1 MNLEMIDWE
10 SIDKR
15 MDKLEYENSCL
26 MKELNDVL
34 QIVGRIGILAK
45 TIDDE
50 KLRNQIMK
58 KADEVV
64 SRVEGIVE

>member
-1 MNLEMIDWE
+1 MNLEMVDWK

-34 QIVGRIGILAK
+34 QTVDRIRLLAK
-45 TIDDE
+45 AIDDD

-64 SRVEGIVE
+64 SRVEEL

>member
-1 MNLEMIDWE
+1 MIDWE

-15 MDKLEYENSCL
+15 MDKLEYENACL
-26 MKELNDVL
+26 MNELNDVL

-64 SRVEGIVE
+64 SRVEGIIE

>member
-1 MNLEMIDWE
+1 MNLEKVDWE

-15 MDKLEYENSCL
+15 MDRLEYENHCL

-34 QIVGRIGILAK
+34 QTVGRIGMLAK
-45 TIDDE
+45 AVDDE
-50 KLRNQIMK
+50 KLRNKIMK
-58 KADEVV
+58 KADAVV

>member
-15 MDKLEYENSCL
+15 MDKLEYENACL
-26 MKELNDVL
+26 MNELNDVL

-64 SRVEGIVE
+64 SRVEGIIE

>member
-1 MNLEMIDWE
+1 MNLEMVDWE
-10 SIDKR
+10 AIDKR
-15 MDKLEYENSCL
+15 MDRLEYENACL
-26 MKELNDVL
+26 MNELNDVL

>member
-34 QIVGRIGILAK
+34 QTVDRIRLLAK
-45 TIDDE
+45 TIDDD
-50 KLRNQIMK
+50 KLRNRIIK

-64 SRVEGIVE
+64 SRVEEL

>member
-1 MNLEMIDWE
+1 MIDWE

>member
-15 MDKLEYENSCL
+15 MDRLEYENACL
-26 MKELNDVL
+26 MNELNDVL

>member
-1 MNLEMIDWE
+1 MVDWE

-15 MDKLEYENSCL
+15 MDRLEYENSCL
-26 MKELNDVL
+26 MNELNDVL
-34 QIVGRIGILAK
+34 QTVGRIGMLAK
-45 TIDDE
+45 AVDDE
-50 KLRNQIMK
+50 KLRNKIME

>member
-1 MNLEMIDWE
+1 MNLEKIDWE

-15 MDKLEYENSCL
+15 MDRLEYENHCL

-34 QIVGRIGILAK
+34 QTVCRIGMLAK
-45 TIDDE
+45 AVDDE
-50 KLRNQIMK
+50 KLRNKIMK

>member
-1 MNLEMIDWE
+1 MNLEMVDWE

-15 MDKLEYENSCL
+15 MDRLEYENACL
-26 MKELNDVL
+26 MNELNDIL
-34 QIVGRIGILAK
+34 QTVGRIGILAK
-45 TIDDE
+45 AVDDE
-50 KLRNQIMK
+50 KLRNKIMK

>member
-1 MNLEMIDWE
+1 MIDWE

-15 MDKLEYENSCL
+15 MDKLEYENACL
-26 MKELNDVL
+26 MNELNDDL

-64 SRVEGIVE
+64 SRVEGIIE

>member
-15 MDKLEYENSCL
+15 MDRLECENACL
-26 MKELNDVL
+26 MNELNDVL
-34 QIVGRIGILAK
+34 QIVGRIGMLAK
-45 TIDDE
+45 AVDDE
-50 KLRNQIMK
+50 KLRNKIME

>member
-1 MNLEMIDWE
+1 MNLEKVDWE
-10 SIDKR
+10 LIDKR
-15 MDKLEYENSCL
+15 MDRLEYENHCL

-34 QIVGRIGILAK
+34 QIVDRIVLSAQA
-45 TIDDE
+45 IDDE
-50 KLRNQIMK
+50 KLRNKIME

>member
-1 MNLEMIDWE
+1 MNLEKIDWE

-15 MDKLEYENSCL
+15 MDRLEYENSCL

-34 QIVGRIGILAK
+34 KTVCRIGMLAK
-45 TIDDE
+45 AIDDD

>member
-1 MNLEMIDWE
+1 MNLEKIDWE

-15 MDKLEYENSCL
+15 MDRLEYENACL
-26 MKELNDVL
+26 MNELNDVL
-34 QIVGRIGILAK
+34 QTVGRIGLLAK
-45 TIDDE
+45 AVDDE
-50 KLRNQIMK
+50 KLRNKIME

>member
-1 MNLEMIDWE
+1 MNLEKVDWE

-15 MDKLEYENSCL
+15 MDRLEYENHCL

-34 QIVGRIGILAK
+34 QTVGRIMLLAK
-45 TIDDE
+45 AVDDE

-58 KADEVV
+58 KAHEVV
-64 SRVEGIVE
+64 SRVEEL

>member
-1 MNLEMIDWE
+1 MNLEKVDWE

-15 MDKLEYENSCL
+15 MDRLEYENFCL
-26 MKELNDVL
+26 MNELNDVL
-34 QIVGRIGILAK
+34 QTVGRIGILAK
-45 TIDDE
+45 AVDDE
-50 KLRNQIMK
+50 KLRKKIME

>member
-10 SIDKR
+10 LIDKR
-15 MDKLEYENSCL
+15 MDRLEYENHCL

-34 QIVGRIGILAK
+34 QIIDRIVLSAK
-45 TIDDE
+45 VIDDE
-50 KLRNQIMK
+50 KLRNKIME
-58 KADEVV
+58 KAYEVV